1 MFWGSGGPWQGSRG
15 RGVRQEA
22 LLDAIEPRVAP
33 GAGLDQP
40 RRSVCLSVCPPAPFV
55 REACVRTTCD
65 ESLGPFGGKRGAA
78 EKTKRSSK
86 QRHRCACPPATTE
99 SPRGS
104 ASSPAAAAVV
114 FWILAVQTGVRWYL
128 VVVVL
133 LICISLVTHDVD
145 HLFTCIFSISVSFL
159 VSCLLRSLTPF
170 LTQLFVLS
178 FKSSVDTLDQGFPT
192 PGPWTGTC
200 PWPVRNQVA

>member
-15 RGVRQEA
+15 RGARQEA

-114 FWILAVQTGVRWYL
+114 FWILADQTGVRWYL
-128 VVVVL
+128 IVVVL

-145 HLFTCIFSISVSFL
+145 HLFTCIFSISVSF
-159 VSCLLRSLTPF
+159 F
-170 LTQLFVLS
+170 GELS
-178 FKSSVDTLDQGFPT
+178 VKVFDSFFNSVICVEF
-192 PGPWTGTC
+192 
-200 PWPVRNQVA
+200 